1 MANNDMDRVVPLG
14 QLDDF
19 KVAEGDPDVR
29 GWEVLASDGQKIG
42 EVDELLVD
50 TGAMKVRYLDV
61 DVDRGMVAGGTDRH
75 VLIPIGYARLDQ
87 DRDCVMV
94 DALASADLGGVPSY
108 DQGPLTR
115 DFETSVRQS
124 FTTRG
129 GTSTGMAST
138 GMSADSSTGMGAG
151 TSAGM
156 SAGSSGMGAGMS
168 TGTGVGESAGMNPGT
183 STGMSAGSTGM
194 GAGMMDTAGLDNT
207 PGMGTGLGMTA
218 AGGLSDTGTEMRT
231 GASDLDDRG
240 SRMGSTGG
248 SAGVTSSMDD
258 GLRGGERMSA
268 GSRGPAGGV
277 DREESRGGGMGALNE
292 RADELG
298 YDRDAVRMR
307 GDASHNAGL
316 AGSDY
321 LHNADEDFYASDAF
335 DDARFYGSRRGGTTG
350 SMDRGMDGPTLGG
363 GSGGMDLS
371 RGTGGADQV
380 DSLSGSGLQRGPRDM
395 PSGDMGADPDETRR
409 LAQDAH
415 ELRREDQQNRDV
427 GGGGIL

>member
-29 GWEVLASDGQKIG
+29 GWEVLSSDGKKIG

-124 FTTRG
+124 FTARG
-129 GTSTGMAST
+129 GASAGTAST
-138 GMSADSSTGMGAG
+138 GMSAGTSTGMSTGMGAG
-151 TSAGM
+151 
-156 SAGSSGMGAGMS
+156 
-168 TGTGVGESAGMNPGT
+168 
-183 STGMSAGSTGM
+183 STGM
-194 GAGMMDTAGLDNT
+194 GSGMMDTAGLDNT
-207 PGMGTGLGMTA
+207 PGTGTGLGMAA
-218 AGGLSDTGTEMRT
+218 AGGLSDTGMRT

-240 SRMGSTGG
+240 NRMGSTGG
-248 SAGVTSSMDD
+248 SAGVMSSMDD
-258 GLRGGERMSA
+258 GLRGGERMGA
-268 GSRGPAGGV
+268 GSQGPAGGL

-298 YDRDAVRMR
+298 YDRDAVQMR
-307 GDASHNAGL
+307 GDASHSAGL

-321 LHNADEDFYASDAF
+321 LHNADEDFYANDAF
-335 DDARFYGSRRGGTTG
+335 DDTRFYGSRRGGGTTG
-350 SMDRGMDGPTLGG
+350 PMDRGLGG
-363 GSGGMDLS
+363 SSVGSGSGGMNDLS

-380 DSLSGSGLQRGPRDM
+380 DQLSGSGLQRGPREM
-395 PSGDMGADPDETRR
+395 PSADMGADKDETRR

-415 ELRREDQQNRDV
+415 ELRREDQQNRGV
-427 GGGGIL
+427 GGGGSL